1 MSGEGMTGHR
11 CSGGEVGWELKEA
24 SVVPQTTI
32 KAFVPG
38 PLLSNKLKY
47 FLSFFIK
54 YFWLALV

>member
-1 MSGEGMTGHR
+1 MTGHR